1 MTDQRKSCLIELI
14 IFIVYYF
21 VINIFF
27 IHVKT
32 LRLGTVQVVI
42 LERLKLQTIANYTIL
57 IEILYY
63 RRRYSRTTIIKI
75 VIIVFF
81 FFLLTDYNAR
91 LPYSVDILA
100 PFSVPSPPRL
110 ADLDCSVLNPNFHR
124 L

>member
-27 IHVKT
+27 INVKT

-42 LERLKLQTIANYTIL
+42 LGRLKLQTIANYTIL

-63 RRRYSRTTIIKI
+63 RRRYSRTTIIII

-81 FFLLTDYNAR
+81 FFT
-91 LPYSVDILA
+91 
-100 PFSVPSPPRL
+100 
-110 ADLDCSVLNPNFHR
+110 HR